1 MLETITHRVVIQSS
15 AGSLARSLWR
25 AIPLAIAL
33 VALFALPVTALAET
47 VSRVRHVP
55 PAQAAPDA
63 PLELVVDVGE
73 AWEATLEVRYRP
85 VDTGAWD
92 RATFARR
99 DQEQYVAMI
108 PAQSVQPPGLEY
120 FLVSVGQATY
130 THFASPERP
139 HLVNVFRSAGEV
151 RRARHLARHG
161 GHRAQVRVAGEYV
174 DYGSRDIAGKVI
186 PDRYYRVDAAVGYR
200 VLSFPL
206 RTLRFGYTHLIGETP
221 TGSLGDDGM
230 CQPGDPVDVCSVE
243 AGLKG
248 GGWFEL
254 EFVLRDG
261 LEIDTRGMV
270 MATQEGFNVGGRA
283 EVRIGDSQGSHIGLG
298 GELIAD
304 VGFSGF
310 FRLGW
315 GTVPGFPMA
324 ATVEV
329 TDFPAPHRAT
339 SVRLFYDVARSL
351 PGGFRFGA
359 RVGYQARDQQIGGA
373 TAGLNAIFD
382 F

>member
-1 MLETITHRVVIQSS
+1 MLDNRIPKT
-15 AGSLARSLWR
+15 LPRSLGR
-25 AIPLAIAL
+25 AMIAGTAA
-33 VALFALPVTALAET
+33 ALSLSTVTVTPGTALAET

-55 PAQAAPDA
+55 PAQAAPGAALDI
-63 PLELVVDVGE
+63 VVDVGE

-85 VDTGAWD
+85 VDTGAWQH
-92 RATFARR
+92 ATFARR
-99 DQEQYVAMI
+99 EQEQYVATI

-130 THFASPERP
+130 THFASSERP
-139 HLVNVFRSAGEV
+139 HRVNVFRSAVEV
-151 RRARHLARHG
+151 RRAKHLARHG
-161 GHRAQVRVAGEYV
+161 GHRAQVRMAAEYV
-174 DYGSRDIAGKVI
+174 DYGDRDVAGKTI
-186 PDRYYRVDAAVGYR
+186 ADRYYRVDAAVGYR

-221 TGSLGDDGM
+221 TGSRGDDGS
-230 CQPGDPVDVCSVE
+230 CLPADPSESCTFE

-261 LEIDTRGMV
+261 LEIDARGMV
-270 MATQEGFNVGGRA
+270 MATQEGFNVGGRT

-298 GELIAD
+298 TELIAD

-351 PGGFRFGA
+351 PGGFRVGA

-373 TAGLNAIFD
+373 TAGMNATFD